1 MFLTNTS
8 DDKYPETMISRSFFK
23 SSIIYSVVGA
33 LPYASGFLLLPWFTA
48 YLTPQQFGVNAMYIA
63 LMYLIQIISSYGMDM
78 SAGVLYFDYK
88 DDKQKV
94 REFLGTVFLG
104 IALLGAFT
112 FVVFSL
118 GGLRLFNF
126 VFQSADFIEL
136 FPFGLFTII
145 SGVFNSV
152 FKTYS
157 SLLINQQR
165 PVRFFWLNISNFV
178 LTIVGSLVILY
189 LFPYTLYGP
198 ILGRLIP
205 AVVVASASLTMVGRE
220 YGLAWN
226 QAYVKKILSY
236 SSPLILYA
244 LLTWVVSYVDRFLIA
259 SLMGDTTYVG
269 IYDIAVKMVIG
280 LDLVMTGLVNTI
292 NPKIYN
298 IWKDKNLRE
307 STTEINRYYN
317 GITALFL
324 LVIPLFVIIM
334 PLLIPIFIKKVIYYQ
349 AFALL
354 AILASG
360 YATRVWFYM
369 FLAPLMF
376 FKRTSALPRV
386 FIISAIFNVVAGI
399 VMIHFFG
406 IIGAVWTNFM
416 VKPVQAL
423 LMYLECR
430 KVYTFNLNAWK
441 IFYTP
446 VIYILVVV
454 ISESLTPAHMK
465 LRVEIGQFL
474 VAVILVYVAYR
485 KELVPFVRKFI
496 GR

>member
-1 MFLTNTS
+1 
-8 DDKYPETMISRSFFK
+8 MISRSFFK
-23 SSIIYSVVGA
+23 SSVIYSLVGA

-48 YLTPQQFGVNAMYIA
+48 YLTPSQFGVNAMYIA

-78 SAGVLYFDYK
+78 SAGVMYFDYK

-94 REFLGTVFLG
+94 RDFLGTVFIG
-104 IALLGAFT
+104 ISMLGAVTFT
-112 FVVFSL
+112 VFTL

-126 VFQSADFIEL
+126 VFHSSDFIEL
-136 FPFGLFTII
+136 FPFGLFTIL

-165 PVRFFWLNISNFV
+165 PERFFWLNISNFI
-178 LTIVGSLVILY
+178 LTIGGSLTILY
-189 LFPYTLYGP
+189 LFPFTMYGP

-205 AVVVASASLTMVGRE
+205 AVVVASASLTMAGRE

-226 QAYVKKILSY
+226 PDYLKKILSY
-236 SSPLILYA
+236 SSPIILYA
-244 LLTWVVSYVDRFLIA
+244 LLTWVVTYVDRFLIA
-259 SLMGDTTYVG
+259 SLMGDATYVG

-298 IWKDKNLRE
+298 IWKDKNLHE
-307 STTEINRYYN
+307 SNNEINRYYN

-324 LVIPLFVIIM
+324 LVIPLFVIIV
-334 PLLIPIFIKKVIYYQ
+334 PLIIPLVIFKPVYYQ
-349 AFALL
+349 AFGFL
-354 AILASG
+354 AILAAG

-376 FKRTSALPRV
+376 FKRTAALPRV
-386 FIISAIFNVVAGI
+386 FIISAVFNVVAGI
-399 VMIHFFG
+399 ILIHFFG
-406 IIGAVWTNFM
+406 IIGAVWTNFL

-423 LMYLECR
+423 LMYFECR
-430 KVYTFNLNAWK
+430 KVYTFKVNAWK
-441 IFYTP
+441 LFYTP
-446 VIYILVVV
+446 VIYILIVI
-454 ISESLTPAHMK
+454 ISETLAPASLK
-465 LRVEIGQFL
+465 FQVEIGQFA
-474 VAVILVYVAYR
+474 VAVILVYFAYR
-485 KELVPFVRKFI
+485 KELVPMFRKYLHK
-496 GR
+496 

>member
-1 MFLTNTS
+1 
-8 DDKYPETMISRSFFK
+8 MISRSFFK
-23 SSIIYSVVGA
+23 SSVIYSLVGA

-48 YLTPQQFGVNAMYIA
+48 YLTPGQFGVNAMYIA

-78 SAGVLYFDYK
+78 SAGVMYFDYK

-94 REFLGTVFLG
+94 RDFLGTVFIG
-104 IALLGAFT
+104 ISMLGAVTFT
-112 FVVFSL
+112 VFTL

-126 VFQSADFIEL
+126 VFQSSDFIEL
-136 FPFGLFTII
+136 FPFGLFTIL
-145 SGVFNSV
+145 SGVFNSI

-165 PVRFFWLNISNFV
+165 PERFFWLNISNFI
-178 LTIVGSLVILY
+178 LTIGGSLTILY
-189 LFPYTLYGP
+189 LFPFTMYGP

-205 AVVVASASLTMVGRE
+205 AAVVASVSLTMAGRE

-226 QAYVKKILSY
+226 PDYLKKILSY
-236 SSPLILYA
+236 SSPIILYA
-244 LLTWVVSYVDRFLIA
+244 LLTWVVTYVDRFLIA

-269 IYDIAVKMVIG
+269 IFDIAVKLVIG

-298 IWKDKNLRE
+298 IWKDKNLKE
-307 STTEINRYYN
+307 SNNEINRYYN

-324 LVIPLFVIIM
+324 LVIPLFVIIVPM
-334 PLLIPIFIKKVIYYQ
+334 IIPLVIFKPVYYQ
-349 AFALL
+349 AFGYL
-354 AILASG
+354 AILAAG

-376 FKRTSALPRV
+376 FKRTAALPRV

-399 VMIHFFG
+399 ILIHFFG
-406 IIGAVWTNFM
+406 IIGAVWTNFL

-423 LMYLECR
+423 LMYFECR
-430 KVYTFNLNAWK
+430 KVYTFKVNAWK
-441 IFYTP
+441 LFYTP
-446 VIYILVVV
+446 VIYILMVI
-454 ISESLTPAHMK
+454 ISETLAPASLK
-465 LRVEIGQFL
+465 FQVEIGQFI
-474 VAVILVYVAYR
+474 VALILVYFAYR
-485 KELVPFVRKFI
+485 KELVPMVRKYLQK
-496 GR
+496 

>member
-1 MFLTNTS
+1 
-8 DDKYPETMISRSFFK
+8 MISRSFFK
-23 SSIIYSVVGA
+23 SSVIYSLVGA

-48 YLTPQQFGVNAMYIA
+48 YLTPGQFGVNAMYIA

-78 SAGVLYFDYK
+78 SAGVMYFDYK

-94 REFLGTVFLG
+94 RDFLGTVFIG
-104 IALLGAFT
+104 ISMLGAVTFT
-112 FVVFSL
+112 VFTL

-126 VFQSADFIEL
+126 VFQSSDFIEL
-136 FPFGLFTII
+136 FPFGLFTIL
-145 SGVFNSV
+145 SGVFNSI

-165 PVRFFWLNISNFV
+165 PERFFWLNISNFI
-178 LTIVGSLVILY
+178 LTIGGSLTILY
-189 LFPYTLYGP
+189 LFPFTLYGP

-205 AVVVASASLTMVGRE
+205 AVVVASVSLTMAGRE

-226 QAYVKKILSY
+226 PDYLKKILSY
-236 SSPLILYA
+236 SSPIILYA
-244 LLTWVVSYVDRFLIA
+244 LLTWVVTYVDRFLIA

-269 IYDIAVKMVIG
+269 IFDIAVKLVIG

-298 IWKDKNLRE
+298 IWKDKNLKE
-307 STTEINRYYN
+307 SNNEINRYYN

-324 LVIPLFVIIM
+324 LVIPLFVIIVPM
-334 PLLIPIFIKKVIYYQ
+334 IIPLVIFKPVYYQ
-349 AFALL
+349 AFGYL
-354 AILASG
+354 AILAAG

-376 FKRTSALPRV
+376 FKRTAALPRV

-399 VMIHFFG
+399 ILIHFFG
-406 IIGAVWTNFM
+406 IIGAVWTNFL

-423 LMYLECR
+423 LMYFECR
-430 KVYTFNLNAWK
+430 KVYTFKVNAWK
-441 IFYTP
+441 LFYTP
-446 VIYILVVV
+446 VIYILMVI
-454 ISESLTPAHMK
+454 ISETLAPASLK
-465 LRVEIGQFL
+465 FQVEIGQFI
-474 VAVILVYVAYR
+474 VALILVYFAYR
-485 KELVPFVRKFI
+485 KELVPMVRKYLQK
-496 GR
+496 